1 MLPRLTAGAFHF
13 ASIFHFLATPSMSFT
28 TLFVCVWM
36 QFYAVY
42 GLAALTSML
51 VARENAALPS
61 PAPARA
67 LFRNAAFVRGGELFL
82 RAEALDALG
91 PGQRATYLAMVGP
104 DGWCLHFDTGG
115 RRCTIYDD
123 RPDFC
128 RVGSL
133 IDLFGQQGEDGN
145 ALAINCCKQQIRS
158 EYGGRGKV
166 MRRFLRAI
174 RRPR

>member
-1 MLPRLTAGAFHF
+1 MGSSGHREQGSRLAEQEWQCISGCGACCR
-13 ASIFHFLATPSMSFT
+13 LDPS
-28 TLFVCVWM
+28 
-36 QFYAVY
+36 
-42 GLAALTSML
+42 
-51 VARENAALPS
+51 
-61 PAPARA
+61 
-67 LFRNAAFVRGGELFL
+67 L

-104 DGWCLHFDTGG
+104 DGWCIHFDTGG
-115 RRCTIYDD
+115 RRCSIYDN